1 MSGSACPCGR
11 NTMEGCTECTE
22 QPLPRLRRAVSLR
35 SLDPY
40 WARIEANY
48 TPAELR
54 ALILW
59 AASME
64 ELERRQW
71 SRRVDR

>member
-1 MSGSACPCGR
+1 MNGAPYDL
-11 NTMEGCTECTE
+11 EH
-22 QPLPRLRRAVSLR
+22 
-35 SLDPY
+35 DPY
-40 WARIEANY
+40 WALIEANY

>member
-1 MSGSACPCGR
+1 MNGAPYDR
-11 NTMEGCTECTE
+11 E
-22 QPLPRLRRAVSLR
+22 
-35 SLDPY
+35 LDPY
-40 WARIEANY
+40 WLLIAANY